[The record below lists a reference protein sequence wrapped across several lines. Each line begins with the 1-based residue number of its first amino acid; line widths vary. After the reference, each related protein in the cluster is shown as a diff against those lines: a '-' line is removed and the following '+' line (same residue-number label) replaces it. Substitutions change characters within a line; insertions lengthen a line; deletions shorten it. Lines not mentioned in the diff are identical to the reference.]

1 MAKNTGKK
9 VQGGEKKKTTC
20 PITRKEFRAKA
31 KPLGVVIDGQ
41 NVGAEVKE
49 FSTGSFGWFLNS
61 KITVLIEGVPVKV
74 QVGLNL
80 TVVGSKELPADEAAA
95 A

>member
-1 MAKNTGKK
+1 MATKK
-9 VQGGEKKKTTC
+9 TPANKPAPKKTTC
-20 PITRKEFRAKA
+20 PISRKDFRAKA
-31 KPLGVVIDGQ
+31 KPLSIVIDGQ
-41 NVGAEVKE
+41 NVGADVKE
-49 FSTGSFGWFLNS
+49 FSTGSFGWFLNG
-61 KITVLIEGVPVKV
+61 KVTVLVDGVPVKV

>member
-9 VQGGEKKKTTC
+9 VQGGGKKTTC
-20 PITRKEFRAKA
+20 PITRKEFRVKA

-61 KITVLIEGVPVKV
+61 KITVLIDGVPVKV

-80 TVVGSKELPADEAAA
+80 TVVGSKELPVDEAAA